1 MPLKNGDHKSPVT
14 NDCSDT
20 GYESV
25 DTKEGNDEDE
35 EEGNLI
41 DDDEETDV
49 WLQSMGMAED
59 DIKKLNATQVRMVK
73 N

>member
-25 DTKEGNDEDE
+25 DTKEENDDDE
-35 EEGNLI
+35 EESNPI
-41 DDDEETDV
+41 DDEETDS

-59 DIKKLNATQVRMVK
+59 DIKKLNAVQVRMS
-73 N
+73 